1 MTTSTRTAG
10 DAPAAG
16 AASAAR
22 KGKVVTPPMRLP
34 TVSRSRTLKGRLLSF
49 VIAKTG
55 NGYVPDVV
63 RTLLHRPDLFGKAMG
78 EAFQDAMRRPSDWQV
93 WELELFA
100 SFVSL
105 ENQCVF

>member
-1 MTTSTRTAG
+1 MTTSTRTATDEPG
-10 DAPAAG
+10 TG
-16 AASAAR
+16 AASGVR
-22 KGKVVTPPMRLP
+22 RIKVLTPPMRVP
-34 TVSRSRTLKGRLLSF
+34 TVSRSRTLKGRLVSF

-93 WELELFA
+93 
-100 SFVSL
+100 
-105 ENQCVF
+105 